1 MQLTIYR
8 GTREIGGSC
17 VEVRAGSSRIVV
29 DVGIPLFDAD
39 GGPFDAKALEGKS
52 TEELLER
59 KVLPGVPGLF
69 APGPAPDAIVLS
81 HAHLDHTG
89 FLTYAQP
96 DIPIYAT
103 RGTSKTMHAAAIFAR
118 GVELP
123 REKHR
128 ELVPE
133 QAISIGDFRVTAFSV
148 DHSVFGSA
156 ALLIEADGK
165 AILYSGDLRMHGRKP
180 GMTKRLWAAV
190 QEKTVDVLV
199 MEGTHLGLGKSDGP
213 DEYKLE
219 KEIVG
224 HIEPA
229 PGLVLASFSPQH
241 VDRLVAFIRAAIQT
255 KRIFVA
261 DIYGAYVIHLIALDT
276 IPKPTRED
284 GIPVFYPNRLAA
296 SLKRRRLDKIHNMF
310 LDSQIAL
317 AEILDAPTRH
327 IMLFRPSMIDDDFG
341 GRMPEHARCLF
352 SRWEGYLDQPDWI
365 DARSRIEAAG
375 GDLIPVHTSGHI
387 FVQHI
392 AEFVREVNPRLLV
405 PIHTKKPEAFQGVF
419 APVRVLK
426 DGEPF
431 EVT

>member
-1 MQLTIYR
+1 MQMTIFR
-8 GTREIGGSC
+8 GSHEIGGSC
-17 VEVRAGSSRIVV
+17 VEIRAGSNRIVV

-81 HAHLDHTG
+81 HHTG

-103 RGTSKTMHAAAIFAR
+103 KGTSKMMHAGAIFAR

-133 QAISIGDFRVTAFSV
+133 QAVSIGDFRVTAFSV

-180 GMTKRLWAAV
+180 GMAKRLWAAV
-190 QEKTVDVLV
+190 QEKRVDVLV
-199 MEGTHLGLGKSDGP
+199 MEGTHLGLGKSDGQN
-213 DEYKLE
+213 EYELE

-224 HIEPA
+224 HIESA

-261 DIYGAYVIHLIALDT
+261 DIYCAYVIHLIALDT

-284 GIPVFYPNRLAA
+284 GIPVFYPSRLAA
-296 SLKRRRLDKIHNMF
+296 SLKRRRRGKIHDMF
-310 LDSQIAL
+310 LDSQITL
-317 AEILDAPTRH
+317 AEILQAPRCH
-327 IMLFRPSMIDDDFG
+327 IMLFRPPMIEDDFR
-341 GRMPEHARCLF
+341 GRMPEQVRCLF
-352 SRWEGYLDQPDWI
+352 SRFEGYLDQPDWI
-365 DARSRIEAAG
+365 DARSKIEAAG

-387 FVQHI
+387 FVQDI
-392 AEFVREVNPRLLV
+392 AEFVRRVNPRLLV
-405 PIHTKKPEAFQGVF
+405 PIHTRTPEAF
-419 APVRVLK
+419 APVRVLN
-426 DGEPF
+426 DGEPL